1 MCVSACS
8 ISGDRLYFLPK
19 ISTVSEDS
27 AALPSGSVPD
37 QSLVFNEHPK
47 IRLVDVGPDIS
58 KVCVGPVAGD
68 DRGFVFIIGFPTG
81 FSDFLFVNSSVDIP
95 GNCLGAGDMVGRF
108 LSMECK
114 QMYKNMTRVI
124 YKIVL
129 LSCLE
134 FPFFKEAAVEKSKI
148 NLVKILSW
156 VFIGAPI
163 GLKSVLN
170 NWQISSIHI
179 LDIIV
184 FGINQD
190 LITTRIFLSKQQL
203 WFYFRWIP

>member
-27 AALPSGSVPD
+27 AALPSGSFPD

-47 IRLVDVGPDIS
+47 IRLVDAGPSIS
-58 KVCVGPVAGD
+58 NVCVGPVAGD

-81 FSDFLFVNSSVDIP
+81 FPVVFVNSSVDIP
-95 GNCLGAGDMVGRF
+95 GTCLGAGDMVGVF
-108 LSMECK
+108 LSMACK

-124 YKIVL
+124 YKMVL
-129 LSCLE
+129 LSCLKL
-134 FPFFKEAAVEKSKI
+134 PFFKEAAVEKSRI

-163 GLKSVLN
+163 GLKSALN

-179 LDIIV
+179 LAIFV

-190 LITTRIFLSKQQL
+190 LITTGIFLSKPLL
-203 WFYFRWIP
+203 WFYFLTIP

>member
-1 MCVSACS
+1 LCVSACS

-47 IRLVDVGPDIS
+47 IRLVDAGPAIS
-58 KVCVGPVAGD
+58 NVCVGPVAGD

-81 FSDFLFVNSSVDIP
+81 FPVAFVNSSVDIP
-95 GNCLGAGDMVGRF
+95 GTCLRAGDMVGVF
-108 LSMECK
+108 LSMACK

-124 YKIVL
+124 YKMVL
-129 LSCLE
+129 LSCLKL
-134 FPFFKEAAVEKSKI
+134 PFFKEAAVEKSRI

-163 GLKSVLN
+163 GLKSALN

-179 LDIIV
+179 LAIFV

-190 LITTRIFLSKQQL
+190 LITTGIFLSKPLQ
-203 WFYFRWIP
+203 WFYFLTIP